1 MRTVKLLSCLLLVS
15 LCSFPQTLR
24 TDPQLAKLVQQIGSE
39 VNGAEA
45 FDFVARLHETDRWA
59 NFAKFQETANHLQ
72 QTMTEIGLRH
82 VERGSAPA
90 DGVTQFGF
98 WTMPLA
104 WDVNHASLEIVEPTV
119 PADMRVLADYSK
131 VPASLIMWSG
141 STPSG
146 GITTEVVELAPAT
159 LQRLKGLDVKGKMV
173 LTEPP
178 LDISQRGALKAA
190 LYKMAAGMISDTTE
204 NPDLTN
210 GHYWMNA
217 WGDYGW
223 GFTKTSSPLVGFS
236 ITPRQGAY
244 LRNLLASGKSVR
256 VKAVSDTRYYSGRYL
271 YISGVIEGSDSAE
284 EVLELG
290 HAFELGA
297 QDNSTGDG
305 AMLEAVAA
313 LNRLI
318 AAGELPRPKR
328 SIRILVMAEDY
339 GSSAYIA
346 THAERMSRTIGAL
359 CLDTPAGRYD
369 TTQGYSFALN
379 PDVSRS
385 YQDALMMR
393 IAQTYYAGL
402 HSRYPRWSPYRPATD
417 SYLSDPMIGVPTI
430 AIRGSSGAKNVHHNS
445 EDTLDRVDPRSLR
458 DLSANVAVFLYS
470 LASAS
475 DREIPWLAEITVDR
489 GYGNTLRAVDPYID
503 RATAAASTDA
513 LGRDLNAGIA
523 KINYNADRDRD
534 ALLSVLRLASPENR
548 EKIRASLEPFLR
560 SMRQFSSEQ
569 NNRLRRAVNRRASE
583 LGAAVPIEPVPPP
596 ADPKQGEAAQM
607 IVKRKRF
614 GPVTLDDL
622 PLDQRQG
629 YPGFGEN
636 PAPLILLT
644 WCDGKRNLADVIRLV
659 ELEHGPMNFDF
670 VGYFKFLAKH
680 GYVEISRPPEAP
692 GAH

>member
-1 MRTVKLLSCLLLVS
+1 
-15 LCSFPQTLR
+15 
-24 TDPQLAKLVQQIGSE
+24 
-39 VNGAEA
+39 
-45 FDFVARLHETDRWA
+45 
-59 NFAKFQETANHLQ
+59 
-72 QTMTEIGLRH
+72 
-82 VERGSAPA
+82 
-90 DGVTQFGF
+90 
-98 WTMPLA
+98 
-104 WDVNHASLEIVEPTV
+104 
-119 PADMRVLADYSK
+119 
-131 VPASLIMWSG
+131 
-141 STPSG
+141 
-146 GITTEVVELAPAT
+146 
-159 LQRLKGLDVKGKMV
+159 
-173 LTEPP
+173 
-178 LDISQRGALKAA
+178 
-190 LYKMAAGMISDTTE
+190 
-204 NPDLTN
+204 
-210 GHYWMNA
+210 MNA

-244 LRNLLASGKSVR
+244 LRNLLASGKKVR
-256 VKAVSDTRYYSGRYL
+256 VKAVSDTRYYSGRYP
-271 YISGVIEGSDSAE
+271 YVSGVIEGSDSAE

-318 AAGELPRPKR
+318 AAGELPRPRR

-346 THAERMSRTIGAL
+346 THAERMRRTLGAL
-359 CLDTPAGRYD
+359 CLDTPVGKYD

-402 HSRYPRWSPYRPATD
+402 HSRYPRWSPYRPTTD

-430 AIRGSSGAKNVHHNS
+430 AIRGSSGANNVHHNS

-458 DLSANVAVFLYS
+458 DLSANVATFLYS
-470 LASAS
+470 LASAG
-475 DREIPWLAEITVDR
+475 DREIPWFAEITVDR
-489 GYGNTLRAVDPYID
+489 AYGNTLRAVDPYLD

-513 LGRDLNAGIA
+513 LGRDLYAGLA
-523 KINYNADRDRD
+523 EINYNTDRDRD

-548 EKIRASLEPFLR
+548 KKIRATLEPFLS
-560 SMRQFSSEQ
+560 SMRQFSDEQ
-569 NNRLRRAVNRRASE
+569 SDRLRRAVNRRATE
-583 LGAAVPIEPVPPP
+583 LGAALPLPVAPVPPP
-596 ADPKQGEAAQM
+596 VGASQAEASRM

-622 PLDQRQG
+622 PLDQREG
-629 YPGFGEN
+629 YPGFGDN

-644 WCDGKRNLADVIRLV
+644 WCDGKRNLADVIRLI

-670 VGYFKFLAKH
+670 IGYFKFLAKH
-680 GYVEISRPPEAP
+680 GYVEISTPAEPS